1 MRMVCRIEKRYPVAI
16 ALLSGTADH
25 TAIVD
30 AVVALRD
37 VLADQPVALVLDLGQ
52 LHGIEAAACKA
63 MAELARDAGQW
74 PGSWVAIG
82 DASPA
87 ARQELTRY
95 AGQDELALFDDT
107 KEAVATAERIPV
119 PPLVTVELPPERT
132 APASCRE
139 VVAETWH
146 QWGLPRGERLVQLL
160 ASELVTNAVV
170 HARTPIWFTIRQRDN
185 VVQVAVRDQDP
196 RLVARPPRGPH
207 ELPEGDPGRGL
218 LLLETLADDW
228 GCTPT
233 GDGKTTWACVALTSV
248 DR

>member
-1 MRMVCRIEKRYPVAI
+1 MLMKMVCRIERRYPVAI
-16 ALLSGTADH
+16 ALLSGTVDH

-30 AVVALRD
+30 AVVALRG

-52 LHGIEAAACKA
+52 LQSVEASTCKA
-63 MAELARDAGQW
+63 VAELARDAGQW
-74 PGSWVAIG
+74 PGTWFAIG

-87 ARQELTRY
+87 ARQELARY
-95 AGQDELALFDDT
+95 DGFDVLGST
-107 KEAVATAERIPV
+107 TEAVATAERMPV

-146 QWGLPRGERLVQLL
+146 QWGLARGEKLVQLL

-170 HARTPIWFTIRQRDN
+170 HARTPIWFTIRHQDG
-185 VVQVAVRDQDP
+185 VVGVAVRDQDP

-207 ELPEGDPGRGL
+207 QLPEGDPGRGL

-233 GDGKTTWACVALTSV
+233 GDGKATWATVALNSA